1 MNNSETKIIIGGFG
15 GQGVVLAGS
24 ILARAA
30 MAEDRFVTQM
40 VSYGAEMRGGTANS
54 TVVISDSEI
63 ASPVIER
70 PDVAIVLN
78 QPALDKFEERIVSGG
93 LVVVNTSL
101 VERAVQREDL
111 EVVEVAATQTANRL
125 GNVRVANI
133 VALGA
138 FVSKTGIVK
147 TASVERAIEELFSEK
162 KPGLVEINKKAL
174 QEGMGQRRRTSNTP
188 SASSG

>member
-1 MNNSETKIIIGGFG
+1 MNNKEIKIIIGGFG
-15 GQGVVLAGS
+15 GQGVVSAGT

-70 PDVAIVLN
+70 PDVAILLN
-78 QPALDKFEERIVSGG
+78 QPSLDKFEERIVSGG
-93 LVVVNTSL
+93 LAVVNTSM
-101 VERAVQREDL
+101 VAREVKRDDL
-111 EVVEVAATQTANRL
+111 DVVKIDATDTANRL

-138 FVSKTGIVK
+138 LVAKTGLVK
-147 TASVERAIEELFSEK
+147 TASVERAIEEMFSQK
-162 KPGLVEINKKAL
+162 KAGLIEINKKAL
-174 QEGMGQRRRTSNTP
+174 AEGF
-188 SASSG
+188 

>member
-15 GQGVVLAGS
+15 GQGVVLAGT

-30 MAEDRFVTQM
+30 MAEDKYVTQM

-54 TVVISDSEI
+54 TVVISDARI

-78 QPALDKFEERIVSGG
+78 GPSLDKFEERIVSGG

-101 VERAVQREDL
+101 VARAVQREDL
-111 EVVEVAATQTANRL
+111 EVVEVAATDSANQL

-138 FVSKTGIVK
+138 FIGQTGVVK
-147 TASVERAIEELFSEK
+147 TASVERAIEEMFSEK
-162 KPGLVEINKKAL
+162 KSGLIQINKKAL
-174 QEGMGQRRRTSNTP
+174 TEGAGV
-188 SASSG
+188 ASF

>member
-1 MNNSETKIIIGGFG
+1 MNNETKIVIGGFG
-15 GQGVVLAGS
+15 GQGVVLAGT

-70 PDVAIVLN
+70 PDVAIILN
-78 QPALDKFEERIVSGG
+78 QPALDKFEERIVNGG

-101 VERAVQREDL
+101 VGREVQREDL
-111 EVVEVAATQTANRL
+111 DVVKIDATDTANRL

-138 FVSKTGIVK
+138 FVAKTGLVK
-147 TASVERAIEELFSEK
+147 TASVVRAIEELFSQK
-162 KPGLVEINKKAL
+162 KPGLIEINKKAL
-174 QEGMGQRRRTSNTP
+174 AEGKQ
-188 SASSG
+188 

>member
-15 GQGVVLAGS
+15 GQGVVLAGT

-54 TVVISDSEI
+54 TVVISDAEI

-70 PDVAIVLN
+70 PDAAIVLN

-93 LVVVNTSL
+93 LVIVNTSL
-101 VERAVQREDL
+101 VERKVQREDL
-111 EVVEVAATQTANRL
+111 DVVKINATDTANQL

-138 FVSKTGIVK
+138 FIAKTGVVK
-147 TASVERAIEELFSEK
+147 TASVERAIEELFSQK
-162 KPGLVEINKKAL
+162 KSGLIQINKQAL
-174 QEGMGQRRRTSNTP
+174 IEGAGV
-188 SASSG
+188 ASF

>member
-1 MNNSETKIIIGGFG
+1 MHNKETKIIIGGFG
-15 GQGVVLAGS
+15 GQGVVLAGT

-54 TVVISDSEI
+54 TVVISDARI

-78 QPALDKFEERIVSGG
+78 QPSLDKFEERIASGG

-101 VERAVQREDL
+101 VESQVQREDL
-111 EVVEVAATQTANRL
+111 EVVEVAATDTANQL

-138 FVSKTGIVK
+138 FVEKTGVVK
-147 TASVERAIEELFSEK
+147 TASVERAIEELFSQK

-174 QEGMGQRRRTSNTP
+174 QEGAGV
-188 SASSG
+188 ASF

>member
-1 MNNSETKIIIGGFG
+1 MNNNEMKIVIGGFG
-15 GQGVVLAGS
+15 GQGVVLAGT

-30 MAEDRFVTQM
+30 MAEDRYVTQM

-70 PDVAIVLN
+70 PDVAIILN

-93 LVVVNTSL
+93 LAVVNTSL
-101 VERAVQREDL
+101 VGREVKREDL
-111 EVVEVAATQTANRL
+111 DVVKVAATETANRL

-138 FVSKTGIVK
+138 FVAKTGIVK
-147 TASVERAIEELFSEK
+147 TASVVRAIEELFSEK
-162 KPGLVEINKKAL
+162 KPGLIEINKKAL
-174 QEGMGQRRRTSNTP
+174 TEGAGDEKNVEHRTSNIEC
-188 SASSG
+188 

>member
-1 MNNSETKIIIGGFG
+1 MNNNETKIIIGGFG
-15 GQGVVLAGS
+15 GQGVVSVGT

-30 MAEDRFVTQM
+30 MAEDKYVTQM

-70 PDVAIVLN
+70 PDVAILLN
-78 QPALDKFEERIVSGG
+78 QPALDKFEERIVNGG
-93 LVVVNTSL
+93 LAVVNTSL
-101 VERAVQREDL
+101 VGRQVKREDL
-111 EVVEVAATQTANRL
+111 DVVKVDATNTANRL

-138 FVSKTGIVK
+138 LVAKTGLVK
-147 TASVERAIEELFSEK
+147 TASVERAIEEIFSQK
-162 KPGLVEINKKAL
+162 KAGLIEINKKAL
-174 QEGMGQRRRTSNTP
+174 A
-188 SASSG
+188 ASG

>member
-1 MNNSETKIIIGGFG
+1 MNNKETKIVIGGFG
-15 GQGVVLAGS
+15 GQGVVLAGT

-70 PDVAIVLN
+70 PDVAIILN

-93 LVVVNTSL
+93 LVIVNTSL
-101 VERAVQREDL
+101 VGREVQREDL
-111 EVVEVAATQTANRL
+111 DVVKVAATDTANRL

-138 FVSKTGIVK
+138 FVAKTGIVK
-147 TASVERAIEELFSEK
+147 TASVVGAIEELFSQK
-162 KPGLVEINKKAL
+162 KSGLIEINKKAL
-174 QEGMGQRRRTSNTP
+174 AEGF
-188 SASSG
+188 

>member
-15 GQGVVLAGS
+15 GQGVVLAGTV
-24 ILARAA
+24 LAKAA
-30 MAEDRFVTQM
+30 MFEDKYVTQM

-54 TVVISDSEI
+54 TVVISDVEI

-70 PDVAIVLN
+70 PDVAILLN
-78 QPALDKFEERIVSGG
+78 QPSLDKFEERIASGG

-111 EVVEVAATQTANRL
+111 EVVEVAATETANRL

-138 FVSKTGIVK
+138 FVSKTGVVK
-147 TASVERAIEELFSEK
+147 TASVERAIEKLFSEK
-162 KPGLVEINKKAL
+162 KSGLIEINKKAL
-174 QEGMGQRRRTSNTP
+174 TEGAGV
-188 SASSG
+188 ASF

>member
-1 MNNSETKIIIGGFG
+1 MNNGETKIIIGGFG
-15 GQGVVLAGS
+15 GQGVVLVGT

-54 TVVISDSEI
+54 TVVISDAQI

-78 QPALDKFEERIVSGG
+78 QPSLDKFEERIASGG

-101 VERAVQREDL
+101 VERVVQRKDL
-111 EVVEVAATQTANRL
+111 EVVEVAATETANRL

-147 TASVERAIEELFSEK
+147 TASVERAIEELFSQK
-162 KPGLVEINKKAL
+162 KSDLIEINKKAL
-174 QEGMGQRRRTSNTP
+174 TEGAGVVSF
-188 SASSG
+188 

>member
-1 MNNSETKIIIGGFG
+1 MENSETKIIIGGFG
-15 GQGVVLAGS
+15 GQGVVSVGT

-30 MAEDRFVTQM
+30 MAENKYVTQM

-70 PDVAIVLN
+70 PDVAIILN
-78 QPALDKFEERIVSGG
+78 QPSLDKFEERIVSGG
-93 LVVVNTSL
+93 LAVVNTSM
-101 VERAVQREDL
+101 VARQVQREDL
-111 EVVEVAATQTANRL
+111 DVVKVDATETANRL

-138 FVSKTGIVK
+138 LVAKTGIVK
-147 TASVERAIEELFSEK
+147 TESVEGAIEEMFGRK
-162 KPGLVEINKKAL
+162 KPGLIEINKKAL
-174 QEGMGQRRRTSNTP
+174 AEGKQ
-188 SASSG
+188 

>member
-1 MNNSETKIIIGGFG
+1 MNNGEIKIIIGGFG

-54 TVVISDSEI
+54 TVVISDARI

-78 QPALDKFEERIVSGG
+78 QPSLDKFEEQIVSGG
-93 LVVVNTSL
+93 LVVINTSL
-101 VERAVQREDL
+101 VERKVQREDL
-111 EVVEVAATQTANRL
+111 EVVEVAATETANRL

-138 FVSKTGIVK
+138 FVGQTGVVK
-147 TASVERAIEELFSEK
+147 TASVEWAIEELFSEK
-162 KPGLVEINKKAL
+162 KSGLIEINKQAL
-174 QEGMGQRRRTSNTP
+174 TEGAGVVSF
-188 SASSG
+188 

>member
-1 MNNSETKIIIGGFG
+1 MNNSETKIVIGGFG
-15 GQGVVLAGS
+15 GQGVVLAGTV
-24 ILARAA
+24 LARAA
-30 MAEDRFVTQM
+30 MAENRYVTQM

-70 PDVAIVLN
+70 PDVAIILN
-78 QPALDKFEERIVSGG
+78 QPALDKFEELIVSGG
-93 LVVVNTSL
+93 LAVVNTSL
-101 VERAVQREDL
+101 VGREVQREDL
-111 EVVEVAATQTANRL
+111 EVVKVAATETANRL

-138 FVSKTGIVK
+138 FIGQTGVVK
-147 TASVERAIEELFSEK
+147 TASVVRAIEELFLEK

-174 QEGMGQRRRTSNTP
+174 E
-188 SASSG
+188 SS

>member
-1 MNNSETKIIIGGFG
+1 MNNSETKIVIGGFG
-15 GQGVVLAGS
+15 GQGVVLAGT

-30 MAEDRFVTQM
+30 MSEDRFVTQM

-70 PDVAIVLN
+70 PDVAIILN

-93 LVVVNTSL
+93 LAVVNTSL
-101 VERAVQREDL
+101 VAREVQREDL
-111 EVVEVAATQTANRL
+111 DVVKVAATETANRL

-138 FVSKTGIVK
+138 FVAKTGLVK
-147 TASVERAIEELFSEK
+147 TASVERAIEELFGQK
-162 KPGLVEINKKAL
+162 KSGLIEINKKAL
-174 QEGMGQRRRTSNTP
+174 AEGF
-188 SASSG
+188 